1 MASTFSSTAPPA
13 RLAGIARAHSFARPV
28 AIISAAMRTAKKPP
42 GSMADRT
49 VNRDRNRTRTFAMDK
64 KPGIAESWRDL
75 AVYFAVVIIVALFF
89 YGLLWAADELIGFTD
104 WLARIL

>member
-1 MASTFSSTAPPA
+1 
-13 RLAGIARAHSFARPV
+13 
-28 AIISAAMRTAKKPP
+28 
-42 GSMADRT
+42 
-49 VNRDRNRTRTFAMDK
+49 MDK
-64 KPGIAESWRDL
+64 KPGIAERLHLTTPNFGRWRDL

>member
-1 MASTFSSTAPPA
+1 
-13 RLAGIARAHSFARPV
+13 
-28 AIISAAMRTAKKPP
+28 
-42 GSMADRT
+42 
-49 VNRDRNRTRTFAMDK
+49 MDK